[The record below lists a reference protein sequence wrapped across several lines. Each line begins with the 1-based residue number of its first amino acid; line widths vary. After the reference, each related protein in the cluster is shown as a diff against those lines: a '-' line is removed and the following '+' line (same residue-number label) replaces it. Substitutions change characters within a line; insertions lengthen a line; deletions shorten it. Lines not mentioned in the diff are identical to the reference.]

1 MARQEKTHDPLRY
14 FASAPEVIG
23 FVVIWCLNPIAP
35 FARESGRNGA
45 ARVRSRRKVLY
56 ML

>member
-1 MARQEKTHDPLRY
+1 MARPEKTHDPLRY

-23 FVVIWCLNPIAP
+23 FGVIWCLNPIAP